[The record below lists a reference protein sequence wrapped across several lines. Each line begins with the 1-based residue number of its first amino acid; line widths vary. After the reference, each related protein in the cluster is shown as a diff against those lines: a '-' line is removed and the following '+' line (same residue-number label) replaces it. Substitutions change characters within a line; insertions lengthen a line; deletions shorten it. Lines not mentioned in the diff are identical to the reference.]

1 MASDIIGVGATRID
15 LRTAA
20 ALGEKVNP
28 VHFEACESVNYGGV
42 LFLLPFL
49 LANGLLSYN
58 KYYSQRQVGY
68 YDFDSILLTIAIMY
82 LCRIKN
88 IEQLKHESPGE
99 IGKLLGLDRVP
110 EARCLRIVL
119 KELYSQQK
127 ASEWGSDLAQEWI
140 NENDTPNLFYID
152 GHVKEYCGYLANLGK
167 KHMSR
172 QKLCLPGITEF
183 WINNANGLPYFFISG
198 EVNEKLQDII
208 ENNIIHELTKFTGDK
223 ISDTALEID
232 QQLARYTLVFDR
244 EASSP
249 QFFNRLW
256 KKFRVAIITYK
267 KNVKD
272 KWDEQDFN
280 PFQLETEVKT
290 SMYLCEKEIE
300 IDGVKMREIRK
311 LNESGHQTSIVT
323 TNYKLPILLIAFY
336 MFARWT
342 QENFFKYMRQEYDI
356 DRIIQYGVD
365 QIDPN
370 TKVVNREYSNLTQ
383 GLKKIR
389 EKKARKQARLF
400 ILKEE
405 NIKGELEQT
414 GANFKKQLEITN
426 ELKLIGIKEQ
436 ELIDKRKLQPY
447 KISIS
452 EMPDDKKYNKLKVE
466 SKHVQNIIKM
476 ICYRADTA
484 FANLLDDDYKRKE
497 DEKRALV
504 KTIIFTRADLSPDY
518 QTNTLTVSL
527 YALATPR
534 DNKAAEKI
542 CQTLNETET
551 IYPGTNLKLV
561 YKVRT
566 G

>member
-1 MASDIIGVGATRID
+1 
-15 LRTAA
+15 
-20 ALGEKVNP
+20 
-28 VHFEACESVNYGGV
+28 
-42 LFLLPFL
+42 
-49 LANGLLSYN
+49 
-58 KYYSQRQVGY
+58 
-68 YDFDSILLTIAIMY
+68 
-82 LCRIKN
+82 
-88 IEQLKHESPGE
+88 
-99 IGKLLGLDRVP
+99 
-110 EARCLRIVL
+110 
-119 KELYSQQK
+119 
-127 ASEWGSDLAQEWI
+127 
-140 NENDTPNLFYID
+140 
-152 GHVKEYCGYLANLGK
+152 
-167 KHMSR
+167 MSR

-183 WINNANGLPYFFISG
+183 WINNAHGLPYFFITG

-208 ENNIIHELTKFTGDK
+208 ENNIVDELTKFTQGK
-223 ISDTALEID
+223 ISDLALQTDE
-232 QQLARYTLVFDR
+232 QLARYTLVFDR

-272 KWDEQDFN
+272 KWNEQEFK
-280 PFQLETEVKT
+280 PFQIETEVET
-290 SMYLCEKEIE
+290 TMYLCEKEIE
-300 IDGVKMREIRK
+300 MDGVKMREIRK

-323 TNYKLPILLIAFY
+323 TNYKLPTLLIALY

-383 GLKKIR
+383 ALKKIR

-414 GANFKKQLEITN
+414 GAIFKKQLEITN
-426 ELKLIGIKEQ
+426 ELKLIETKEQ
-436 ELIDKRKLQPY
+436 ELIDKRKQQPY

-452 EMPDDKKYNKLKVE
+452 QMPEDKRYNKLKVE

-504 KTIIFTRADLSPDY
+504 KTIIFTRADLYPDY

-542 CQTLNETET
+542 CQTLNETQT
-551 IYPGTNLKLV
+551 IYPGSNLKLF